1 MIHRQRGQRSHRAK
15 AEVVRQAAI
24 AAYRQDYPDFGPTLA
39 SEKLQARGLEVDH
52 ETLRRWLLAERL
64 WERRRRREVHR
75 QRRERRECFGELIQ
89 GDGSHHD
96 WLEGRGP
103 RMVLVVMIDDAT
115 SRATARFYEA
125 ETTEAY
131 MDLLGRYLRKRGRM
145 RWMYVD
151 KDRIFRA
158 EKRDVDYVEPSL
170 TQFKR
175 ALKELD
181 IGLILAN
188 RPQAKGR
195 VERFNQTAQDRLV
208 KELRLANAK
217 TLEEANEVLE

>member
-52 ETLRRWLLAERL
+52 ETLRRWLLAEGL
-64 WERRRRREVHR
+64 LERRRRREVHR

-131 MDLLGRYLRKRGRM
+131 MDLLGRY
-145 RWMYVD
+145 
-151 KDRIFRA
+151 
-158 EKRDVDYVEPSL
+158 P
-170 TQFKR
+170 
-175 ALKELD
+175 AL
-181 IGLILAN
+181 GS
-188 RPQAKGR
+188 PQ
-195 VERFNQTAQDRLV
+195 RLV
-208 KELRLANAK
+208 SSRRRERSLRIQPMPPRYFIN
-217 TLEEANEVLE
+217 TWRSSG